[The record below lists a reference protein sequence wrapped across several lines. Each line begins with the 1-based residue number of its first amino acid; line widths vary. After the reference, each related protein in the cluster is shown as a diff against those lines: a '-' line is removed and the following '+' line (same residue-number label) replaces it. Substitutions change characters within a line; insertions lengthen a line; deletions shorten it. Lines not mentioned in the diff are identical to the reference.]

1 MTGLQHAVRTAFSLV
16 YLWAAAISALTL
28 IASLGLKEIPLRGG

>member
-1 MTGLQHAVRTAFSLV
+1 
-16 YLWAAAISALTL
+16 LWAAAISALTL